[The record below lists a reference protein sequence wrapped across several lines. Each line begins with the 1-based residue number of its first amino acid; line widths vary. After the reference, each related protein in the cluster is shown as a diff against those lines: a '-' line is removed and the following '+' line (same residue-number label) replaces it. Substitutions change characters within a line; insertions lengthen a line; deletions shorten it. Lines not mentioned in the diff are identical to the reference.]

1 MALFVLAAAYMRLG
15 LFIPIDWMDEGQIV
29 YPIWRVAMGEIP
41 YREFQHLYGPSLFFF
56 NGLLFRIFGSDLS
69 VLRYSLLMIKA
80 ATCVMV
86 YLAALRISGR
96 TFAAI
101 AYLLCVVMS
110 GLAWVVSTNPYASFY
125 AMALCLAGLLAFLW
139 CERRILLGCA
149 VAGLCFG
156 LATTFKQTAGAFALI
171 ALALS
176 LLTHDG
182 NSEARP
188 GKAFAI
194 LIRTSRWLVII
205 VTALVAAVYLYPR
218 NPVWNLTLLLTPVL
232 FLTGHL
238 ALRELRR
245 EPPPQSQLE
254 SFWGMVALAAGF
266 SLPLLGYGLFY
277 VSHGLGAELL
287 FNTATVIPSVV
298 SWFTPLPTP
307 TPTFLL
313 WQLALGGG
321 FAAAVLFRRYSSES
335 LVGFRRFAFGGF
347 LGVSLLSFASLAV
360 NAWGARNDDW
370 WFWGSSDVLFSLPFA
385 LVWLSLVTMSQSS
398 AFDVG
403 SGANRE
409 AANLSVDD
417 PGDAADRRRAFFLF
431 TCYATM
437 ALLWLFPAGDI
448 WHVIAILPS
457 CLPLLAHQLERFWR
471 LPNRGDRS
479 PRDWQLGAGLAISVL
494 VVALVLPAVRDLV
507 RERGRVHAFAQPLP
521 RAAGVVGDSN
531 PYSSTRNGGKLIRY
545 LNREGRRD
553 APIYILSSKQLFY
566 FLTDRVS
573 IVQEF
578 EFVLYLAAMDLI
590 PEESARELVDED
602 ELIRRIKNVHPLI
615 VDDDFGPHGEN
626 VKRMFPRLA
635 SFILGQYTLEKEFG
649 KFRVLRWDPGR

>member
-156 LATTFKQTAGAFALI
+156 LAATFKQTAGAFALI

-360 NAWGARNDDW
+360 TAWGRETTTGGSGVLRTFCSACPSRWFGSRSLRCRKAPPLMLGAARIEKRQTFQLTIQATLPIGAARSFYSPATPPW
-370 WFWGSSDVLFSLPFA
+370 RCCGSSRLGTSG
-385 LVWLSLVTMSQSS
+385 TSS
-398 AFDVG
+398 RFCRAACRCSPTNSNASGGCPTAATEARAIG
-403 SGANRE
+403 SSGRAWR
-409 AANLSVDD
+409 S
-417 PGDAADRRRAFFLF
+417 PCSSWRSSSRR
-431 TCYATM
+431 YATWCESEDECTP
-437 ALLWLFPAGDI
+437 LRSRSPGRQGW
-448 WHVIAILPS
+448 WAI
-457 CLPLLAHQLERFWR
+457 RTRTR
-471 LPNRGDRS
+471 LPAT
-479 PRDWQLGAGLAISVL
+479 AGS
-494 VVALVLPAVRDLV
+494 
-507 RERGRVHAFAQPLP
+507 
-521 RAAGVVGDSN
+521 
-531 PYSSTRNGGKLIRY
+531 
-545 LNREGRRD
+545 
-553 APIYILSSKQLFY
+553 
-566 FLTDRVS
+566 
-573 IVQEF
+573 
-578 EFVLYLAAMDLI
+578 
-590 PEESARELVDED
+590 
-602 ELIRRIKNVHPLI
+602 
-615 VDDDFGPHGEN
+615 
-626 VKRMFPRLA
+626 
-635 SFILGQYTLEKEFG
+635 
-649 KFRVLRWDPGR
+649 